1 MIEELKERV
10 ADYKARNPR
19 AYARDV
25 AESLGVSEAELMAVR
40 CGEDVTALDGRYKE
54 LFETLH
60 SLGSIKTITRNQTA
74 VLERWGAF
82 ERVEIERAMGQVV
95 GEEIDL
101 RLFLRNWRSGFAVE
115 DPSPKGVRR
124 SLQFFDA
131 YGESIHKVYLED
143 ESRLDAYRDLVARH
157 RAEAPAGPFDPV
169 PGPVAERSDEEID
182 AEDLRAAWD
191 AMRDTHEFFGLLRR
205 FGVSR
210 TQALRLGGLDR
221 ARPVAAIS
229 LEPALHRAAAA
240 KLPIMIFV
248 GNRGMI
254 QIHSGPIHNIQRMHG
269 WLNVLDPRF
278 NLHVRE
284 DGIASAW
291 VVRKPTVDGTVTSL
305 ELFDTRGESV
315 LLMFSKRKPGA
326 AEPPQWRDLIA
337 DLPDAPASLTP
348 HRPEAR

>member
-1 MIEELKERV
+1 MIEDLKDRV
-10 ADYKARNPR
+10 AHYKADNPR
-19 AYARDV
+19 AFARDI
-25 AESLGVSEAELMAVR
+25 AESLGVSEAELMAIR

-54 LFETLH
+54 LFEALH

-82 ERVEIERAMGQVV
+82 ERVEIEHAMGQVV
-95 GEEIDL
+95 GDEIDL

-131 YGESIHKVYLED
+131 YGASIHKVYLED
-143 ESRLDAYRDLVARH
+143 ESHLDAYRDLVARH
-157 RAEAPAGPFDPV
+157 RAEAPAGPFEPE
-169 PGPVAERSDEEID
+169 PAPLAERSDRDID
-182 AEDLRAAWD
+182 AAGLCAAWD
-191 AMRDTHEFFGLLRR
+191 AMQNTHEFFGLLRR

-210 TQALRLGGLDR
+210 TQALRLGGVDR
-221 ARPVAAIS
+221 ARPVAATS
-229 LEPALHRAAAA
+229 LDPTLHRAAEAE
-240 KLPIMIFV
+240 LPIMIFV

-254 QIHSGPIHNIQRMHG
+254 QIHSGAIRNVQRMHG
-269 WLNVLDPRF
+269 WLNVLDARF
-278 NLHVRE
+278 NLHARE

-326 AEPPQWRDLIA
+326 AEDPRWRYLV
-337 DLPDAPASLTP
+337 ASLTAAP
-348 HRPEAR
+348 GTSPPDRPEAR